1 MNVLMAQAFDEVT
14 SIYHH
19 RKGKEFL
26 YRFRGTHKF
35 GDKDIVPL
43 QGEVDNGHGSVGE
56 VTMCA
61 SVAPVRAQQ
70 PLRSEPV
77 PLIEPKAS
85 SLDQLRQMPRGNRCY
100 RPEAVPCQTGRGR
113 ERRCLPLPRHRGR
126 PHLADTQKGNPP
138 RPSRPSQCT
147 YPAP

>member
-1 MNVLMAQAFDEVT
+1 MAQAFDEVT
-14 SIYHH
+14 LIYHH

-77 PLIEPKAS
+77 PLIEPKTS
-85 SLDQLRQMPRGNRCY
+85 SLDQLRQMLGETGVTGPKPC
-100 RPEAVPCQTGRGR
+100 PVPT
-113 ERRCLPLPRHRGR
+113 
-126 PHLADTQKGNPP
+126 
-138 RPSRPSQCT
+138 
-147 YPAP
+147 